1 MDLINFDQLSLF
13 VICLIFACSA
23 GVVWFAGTR
32 LSRYTNAL
40 AKKTGTAD
48 VIMGTLLLGGV
59 TSLPEVVT
67 TITASSVGNA
77 AIAINNL
84 FGGVAL
90 QVTMLVFGDVLL
102 RQRSITS
109 LIGSRV
115 VELQAVICILL
126 LGTSAS
132 ISIIGDFAIAHMG
145 IGSIL
150 IFILFVSGFVLINYF
165 QFIHWW
171 KSDPE
176 VRDDIRTVKEKV
188 EEQLAEEEDAKE
200 AREEE
205 KETRRS
211 FKSML
216 KTRLFLYLILSALAV
231 LVAGYAVV
239 QTGDAIATKTG
250 LGSGVVGGIF
260 IALATSLPE
269 LSTTISSVRLKEY
282 RLAFSNIFG
291 TNIFTVGFVFLADL
305 FYMKGPVLNELNDF
319 SLFGALLGILLTG
332 IYLVGLLIR
341 FKKTI
346 LNLGFDSLLV
356 LLAYLAGVFLMFTA
370 LKS

>member
-1 MDLINFDQLSLF
+1 MDLIDFDQLSLF
-13 VICLIFACSA
+13 VVCLFFACAA

-32 LSRYTNAL
+32 LSRYVNAL

-67 TITASSVGNA
+67 TVAASSIGDA
-77 AIAINNL
+77 DIAINNL

-90 QVTMLVFGDVLL
+90 QVTVLVFGDGLL
-102 RQRSITS
+102 RKQSITS

-126 LGTSAS
+126 LGASAS
-132 ISIIGDFAIAHMG
+132 ISIIGDFGIAHIG
-145 IGSIL
+145 IGSIF

-165 QFIHWW
+165 QSIHWW
-171 KSDPE
+171 QSDPE
-176 VRDDIRTVKEKV
+176 VRDDIQTVKKKV
-188 EEQLAEEEDAKE
+188 QEQLAEEEDAKE
-200 AREEE
+200 AQEEE

-211 FKSML
+211 FGSML
-216 KTRLFLYLILSALAV
+216 KTRLFLYLVLSAMAV
-231 LVAGYAVV
+231 LVAGYGVV

-269 LSTTISSVRLKEY
+269 LSTTISSIRLQEY

-305 FYMKGPVLNELNDF
+305 FYMEGPVLNELNNF
-319 SLFGALLGILLTG
+319 SLFGALLGILLTS

-346 LNLGFDSLLV
+346 FNLGFDSFLV
-356 LLAYLAGVFLMFTA
+356 LLVYLAGVFVMFTV
-370 LKS
+370 L

>member
-1 MDLINFDQLSLF
+1 MNLIDFDQLSLS
-13 VICLIFACSA
+13 VIILIFTCAA
-23 GVVWFAGTR
+23 GVVWFGGTR
-32 LSRYTNAL
+32 LSRYANAL

-59 TSLPEVVT
+59 TSLPEAVT
-67 TITASSVGNA
+67 TITASSEGNA

-90 QVTMLVFGDVLL
+90 QVTVLVFGDALL

-109 LIGSRV
+109 LIGSNA

-126 LGTSAS
+126 LATSAS
-132 ISIIGDFAIAHMG
+132 ISVAGDFAIGHIG
-145 IGSIL
+145 IGSIF
-150 IFILFVSGFVLINYF
+150 IFLLFVSGFILINYF
-165 QFIHWW
+165 QSIHWW
-171 KSDPE
+171 RSDPE
-176 VRDDIRTVKEKV
+176 VRDDIRTVKKKV
-188 EEQLAEEEDAKE
+188 QEQMAREEDAKQ
-200 AREEE
+200 AQEEE

-211 FKSML
+211 LGSML
-216 KTRLFLYLILSALAV
+216 KTRLFLYLVLRALAV

-239 QTGDAIATKTG
+239 QSGDAIATKTG

-269 LSTTISSVRLKEY
+269 LSTTISLVRLQEY

-305 FYMKGPVLNELNDF
+305 FYMEGPVLNQLNNF
-319 SLFGALLGILLTG
+319 SLFGALLGILLTS
-332 IYLVGLLIR
+332 IYLVGMLIR

-356 LLAYLAGVFLMFTA
+356 LLVYAAGVFLMFTV